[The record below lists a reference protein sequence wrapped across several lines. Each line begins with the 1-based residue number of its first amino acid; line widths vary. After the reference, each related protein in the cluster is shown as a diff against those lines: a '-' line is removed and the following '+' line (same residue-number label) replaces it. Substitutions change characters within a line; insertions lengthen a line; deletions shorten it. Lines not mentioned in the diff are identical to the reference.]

1 VLANWGTFIT
11 RLRPGDNDDDQGG
24 DDNHGH

>member
-11 RLRPGDNDDDQGG
+11 RLRPGDDDDHQGNE
-24 DDNHGH
+24 NH